1 MTDVSRPVENKHD
14 SVMVTETT
22 EIETQIEV
30 NMDDSRDNFKPNVF
44 VEDKKTQVVEKP
56 IVFKPEEQP
65 VEAPEA

>member
-1 MTDVSRPVENKHD
+1 MKDVSRPVENKHD
-14 SVMVTETT
+14 SVMVTET
-22 EIETQIEV
+22 QIEV
-30 NMDDSRDNFKPNVF
+30 NKDDSRDNFKPNVF